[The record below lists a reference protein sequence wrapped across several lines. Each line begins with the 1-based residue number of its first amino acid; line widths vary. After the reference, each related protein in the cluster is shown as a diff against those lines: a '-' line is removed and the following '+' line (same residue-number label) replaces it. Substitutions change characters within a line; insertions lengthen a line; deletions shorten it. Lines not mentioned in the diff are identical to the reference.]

1 MGDGELWDI
10 ITAKRERFFFSVS
23 DILNDSNK
31 VNRN

>member
-1 MGDGELWDI
+1 MESYGILLQQKGKD
-10 ITAKRERFFFSVS
+10 FFSVS